1 MIQKCPES
9 LDLIMDASKT
19 TTKLNLSIRLWVKT
33 VLLIYG
39 CLVQSVSITKVDV
52 PKEKYQRSKGRKNST
67 AVDLH
72 QFRCP
77 PIFVV
82 LRVLFPV
89 PWRKLIFSIRLRVKT
104 VLLIYGCRIVFRAF
118 RFRTGRASLYSLQII
133 CLDKN
138 LKFSNFTQIAIF
150 TICTSHCLV

>member
-1 MIQKCPES
+1 MIQKRPES

-19 TTKLNLSIRLWVKT
+19 TTKLNLSIRLRVKT

-39 CLVQSVSITKVDV
+39 CLNQRISISKVDV
-52 PKEKYQRSKGRKNST
+52 PEKILRVKRPEKFNGYSLALVQMT
-67 AVDLH
+67 AH
-72 QFRCP
+72 FRCLKSLTSRTVKKVD
-77 PIFVV
+77 F
-82 LRVLFPV
+82 
-89 PWRKLIFSIRLRVKT
+89 FSNRLRVKT

>member
-1 MIQKCPES
+1 
-9 LDLIMDASKT
+9 MDASKT
-19 TTKLNLSIRLWVKT
+19 TTKLNLSIRLRVKT

-39 CLVQSVSITKVDV
+39 YLEYFDYKSRRSKRELSEVKRSVKFNGPSLARVQMTAHFRCLKSLISRTVKKVD
-52 PKEKYQRSKGRKNST
+52 
-67 AVDLH
+67 
-72 QFRCP
+72 F
-77 PIFVV
+77 
-82 LRVLFPV
+82 
-89 PWRKLIFSIRLRVKT
+89 FSIRLRVKT

-138 LKFSNFTQIAIF
+138 LKFSNFSQIAIF

>member
-1 MIQKCPES
+1 
-9 LDLIMDASKT
+9 MDASKT
-19 TTKLNLSIRLWVKT
+19 TTKLNLSIRLRVKT

-39 CLVQSVSITKVDV
+39 CLNQRISIPKVDV
-52 PKEKYQRSKGRKNST
+52 PEKISRVKKSFNGYSLALVQMT
-67 AVDLH
+67 AH
-72 QFRCP
+72 FRCLKSLTSRTVKKVD
-77 PIFVV
+77 F
-82 LRVLFPV
+82 
-89 PWRKLIFSIRLRVKT
+89 FSIRLRVKT

>member
-1 MIQKCPES
+1 MIQKRPES

-19 TTKLNLSIRLWVKT
+19 TTKLNLSIRLRVKT

-39 CLVQSVSITKVDV
+39 CLIQRISISKVDL
-52 PKEKYQRSKGRKNST
+52 PEKISRVKRSEKFNGYWLALVQMT
-67 AVDLH
+67 AH
-72 QFRCP
+72 FRCLKSLTSRTVKKVD
-77 PIFVV
+77 F
-82 LRVLFPV
+82 
-89 PWRKLIFSIRLRVKT
+89 FSIRLRVKT